1 MTRIK
6 PDVSYLLHLR
16 NLRLTTPTTHD
27 RMIHVL
33 LIENQPLTRLGV
45 RTVIDGEDDLDLAG
59 EADNAADGFKLFREL
74 NPDVTILGLRLP
86 DSCAIDDL
94 DNYFIADPKAKVIVL
109 AEHAGDAEITKAL
122 RKGAAGYICKDV
134 SPGELVTAIRTVNA
148 GRKYIPEDIARILSE
163 NLGQEDLT
171 PAEANVLRMI
181 VGGMSNKE
189 IAFALDVSEN
199 TVKTHVKNIF
209 DKIGVSD
216 RTSAATTAIKR
227 GLVRVDL

>member
-1 MTRIK
+1 MTNPIKVLLVENQTLTRIGIK
-6 PDVSYLLHLR
+6 S
-16 NLRLTTPTTHD
+16 
-27 RMIHVL
+27 VL
-33 LIENQPLTRLGV
+33 DTSGAE
-45 RTVIDGEDDLDLAG
+45 VIG
-59 EADNAADGFKLFREL
+59 EADTAVKGFDLFKQL
-74 NPDVTILGLRLP
+74 KPDVTILGLRMP

-94 DNYFIADPKAKVIVL
+94 AFYFAEEPKAKIVVL

-122 RKGAAGYICKDV
+122 KRGALGYICKDV
-134 SPGELVTAIRTVNA
+134 EPDELIKAVETVAKGKKFIPSNIA
-148 GRKYIPEDIARILSE
+148 GILSE
-163 NLGQEDLT
+163 NIGQEDLT
-171 PAEANVLRMI
+171 RTEENVLRMI

-209 DKIGVSD
+209 GKIGVSD

>member
-1 MTRIK
+1 MLQV
-6 PDVSYLLHLR
+6 VS
-16 NLRLTTPTTHD
+16 
-27 RMIHVL
+27 VL

-45 RTVIDGEDDLDLAG
+45 RTVIDGESDIQLAA
-59 EADNAADGFKLFREL
+59 EADNATDGFKLFREL
-74 NPDVTILGLRLP
+74 KPDVTILGLRLP

-94 DNYFIADPKAKVIVL
+94 DNYFIADPKAKIIVL

-171 PAEANVLRMI
+171 PAEANILRMI

-189 IAFALDVSEN
+189 MAFALDVSEKMQDPQIKES
-199 TVKTHVKNIF
+199 VKAVAETFVK
-209 DKIGVSD
+209 
-216 RTSAATTAIKR
+216 
-227 GLVRVDL
+227 

>member
-1 MTRIK
+1 MCAVT
-6 PDVSYLLHLR
+6 
-16 NLRLTTPTTHD
+16 
-27 RMIHVL
+27 RMISLL

-45 RTVIDGEDDLDLAG
+45 RSVIDGEADIELAG
-59 EADNAADGFKLFREL
+59 ASDNAADGFELFKRL
-74 NPDVTILGLRLP
+74 RPDVTILGLRFP
-86 DSCAIDDL
+86 DSCSIDDL
-94 DNYFIADPKAKVIVL
+94 DNYFIEDPKARIIVL

-134 SPGELVTAIRTVNA
+134 SPGELVTAIRTVAA
-148 GRKYIPEDIARILSE
+148 GRKYIPEDIAQILSE
-163 NLGQEDLT
+163 NIGQEDLT

>member
-1 MTRIK
+1 MI
-6 PDVSYLLHLR
+6 
-16 NLRLTTPTTHD
+16 RL
-27 RMIHVL
+27 L

-45 RTVIDGEDDLDLAG
+45 RSVIGGETGIELAG
-59 EADNAADGFKLFREL
+59 ETDNAADGFKLFSRL
-74 NPDVTILGLRLP
+74 RPDVTILGLRFP
-86 DSCAIDDL
+86 GSCSIDDL
-94 DNYFIADPKAKVIVL
+94 DNYFIQDLKAKIIVL

-122 RKGAAGYICKDV
+122 KKGAAGYICKDV
-134 SPGELVTAIRTVNA
+134 EPKDLITAIRTVSA
-148 GRKYIPEDIARILSE
+148 GRKYIPDEIAEILSE
-163 NLGQEDLT
+163 HLGQESLT
-171 PAEANVLRMI
+171 PAETNVLRMI

>member
-1 MTRIK
+1 MLQV
-6 PDVSYLLHLR
+6 VS
-16 NLRLTTPTTHD
+16 
-27 RMIHVL
+27 VL

-45 RTVIDGEDDLDLAG
+45 RTVIDGESDIQLAA

-74 NPDVTILGLRLP
+74 KPDVTILGLRLP

-94 DNYFIADPKAKVIVL
+94 DNYFIADPKAKIIVL

-134 SPGELVTAIRTVNA
+134 SPGELVAAIRTVNA

>member
-1 MTRIK
+1 MVDATR
-6 PDVSYLLHLR
+6 
-16 NLRLTTPTTHD
+16 
-27 RMIHVL
+27 VL

-45 RTVIDGEDDLDLAG
+45 RTVING
-59 EADNAADGFKLFREL
+59 EADIELAAETDNAADGFNLFREL
-74 NPDVTILGLRLP
+74 KPDVTILGLRLP

-94 DNYFIADPKAKVIVL
+94 DNYFIENPKARIIVL

-134 SPGELVTAIRTVNA
+134 SPGELVDAIRTVNA
-148 GRKYIPEDIARILSE
+148 GRKYIPEDIAQILSE

>member
-1 MTRIK
+1 MGEPIT
-6 PDVSYLLHLR
+6 
-16 NLRLTTPTTHD
+16 
-27 RMIHVL
+27 VL
-33 LIENQPLTRLGV
+33 IIENQPLTRLGI
-45 RTVIDGEDDLDLAG
+45 RAVIDGQRNIELTG
-59 EADNAADGFKLFREL
+59 EADNASDGFRLFGEL
-74 NPDVTILGLRLP
+74 NPDVTILGLRFP
-86 DSCAIDDL
+86 DSCSIDDL
-94 DNYFIADPKAKVIVL
+94 DNYFIENPKARVIVL

-122 RKGAAGYICKDV
+122 KKGAAGYICKDV
-134 SPGELVTAIRTVNA
+134 SPEDLISAIRSVAA
-148 GRKYIPEDIARILSE
+148 GRKYIPDEIAQILNE
-163 NLGQEDLT
+163 NLGQESLT
-171 PAEANVLRMI
+171 PAETNVLRMI